1 MTPQN
6 IGILGNCLH
15 LPGLAFAA
23 AKGENGA
30 MHSING
36 RGATYGSC
44 RRLAAIA
51 GGLVLLCAAPANVTA
66 QVSPFTGTPSTVF
79 SPPPSPPQAPPRP
92 LGTTREPNQQIP
104 QATGGK
110 IPLALAARFAADGPF
125 IPRGIHWR
133 VFAAKSDPGSPLNL
147 LSESTEPYPVFSL
160 PPGDYVVHAAYGLAA
175 ATHRVSL
182 KDEPRREAVVVPGG
196 GLRLQ
201 GRVGEQAI
209 SSQRLKFEIYEG
221 SFLQR
226 AGGATPTGGRAERPA
241 VVRQALAG
249 DLVLLP
255 AGSYYVQSTYG
266 EGNAVIQAD
275 VRVEPGRLTDATVHH
290 RAAAITLKLV
300 NARGGEAI
308 ANTQWSVL
316 TPGGDS
322 IKESIGAFPSVVLAE
337 GEYVAVARH
346 DGRTY
351 QENFRV
357 QSGRDREIEVIAR

>member
-1 MTPQN
+1 V
-6 IGILGNCLH
+6 
-15 LPGLAFAA
+15 A
-23 AKGENGA
+23 
-30 MHSING
+30 
-36 RGATYGSC
+36 
-44 RRLAAIA
+44 
-51 GGLVLLCAAPANVTA
+51 A
-66 QVSPFTGTPSTVF
+66 QVSPFTGQPSTVF
-79 SPPPSPPQAPPRP
+79 SPPPPPPAPARP

-104 QATGGK
+104 QISGGK

-125 IPRGIHWR
+125 IPRGIQWR
-133 VFAAKSDPGSPLNL
+133 VFSAKAEPGSPLNL
-147 LSESTEPYPVFSL
+147 LAESAEPYPVFTL

-175 ATHRVSL
+175 ATQRVLL

-201 GRVGEQAI
+201 GRVGESVI
-209 SSQRLKFEIYEG
+209 SPQRLKFEVYEG

-226 AGGATPTGGRAERPA
+226 GGRAPTGGRAERPP

-255 AGSYYVQSTYG
+255 AGTYYVQSTYG

-275 VRVEPGRLTDATVHH
+275 VRVEAGRLTDATVHH
-290 RAAAITLKLV
+290 RAASITLKLV

-351 QENFRV
+351 QENFVV
-357 QSGRDREIEVIAR
+357 QTGRDREIEVLAR

>member
-1 MTPQN
+1 
-6 IGILGNCLH
+6 
-15 LPGLAFAA
+15 
-23 AKGENGA
+23 
-30 MHSING
+30 MHGTNDW
-36 RGATYGSC
+36 GATHGFGL
-44 RRLAAIA
+44 RLAAVA
-51 GGLVLLCAAPANVTA
+51 SVALLCVTPGNVAA
-66 QVSPFTGTPSTVF
+66 QVSPFTGQPSTVF
-79 SPPPSPPQAPPRP
+79 SPPPPPPQAPQRP
-92 LGTTREPNQQIP
+92 LGTTREPNHQIP
-104 QATGGK
+104 QISGGR
-110 IPLALAARFAADGPF
+110 IPLALSARFAADGPF
-125 IPRGIHWR
+125 IPRGVHWR
-133 VFAAKSDPGSPLNL
+133 VFSAKADPGTPLNML
-147 LSESTEPYPVFSL
+147 AESSEPYPVFTL
-160 PPGDYVVHAAYGLAA
+160 APGDYVVHAAYGLAA

-182 KDEPRREAVVVPGG
+182 KDEPRREAIVVPGG

-201 GRVGEQAI
+201 GRVGDSVI
-209 SSQRLKFEIYEG
+209 SSQRLKFEVYEG

-226 AGGATPTGGRAERPA
+226 AGGASPTGGRAERPP

-357 QSGRDREIEVIAR
+357 QSGRDREIEVLAR